1 MRTQFAL
8 IFRQSLE
15 IEEKINKIKWCPSNN
30 NSHFLLTTNGK
41 LRLRRSVSRGA
52 FSSIPFQSF
61 SFPFLHFRSTHNLI
75 CRQDNQAVEGVQQN
89 RVRPTQGQ
97 QAAQRPFRPL
107 ACSQEGTTLAHRRPR
122 SACSEHPLAGVQR

>member
-52 FSSIPFQSF
+52 FSSIPALLIPVS
-61 SFPFLHFRSTHNLI
+61 SFPLRPQSHI
-75 CRQDNQAVEGVQQN
+75 CRQDDQAVEGVQQN
-89 RVRPTQGQ
+89 RV
-97 QAAQRPFRPL
+97 
-107 ACSQEGTTLAHRRPR
+107 
-122 SACSEHPLAGVQR
+122 